1 MAVLAR
7 LGGWL
12 NQQPYVL
19 VCLTYFMWALNVVAG
34 RIAAG
39 HVSPVAL
46 SVARWVLATLILLPF
61 AWPHLK
67 RDWPVIRAHLPIVFF
82 LGFTGTTGYAIA
94 AYWGLQYTEA
104 INGLLIQCTMPL
116 MIGLM
121 AFVLVGDR
129 LSGRQIAG
137 VIISLV
143 GVTVILM
150 RGDLHALRSITF
162 NPGDLWFLVAIVI
175 FSFYSPL
182 MRKSPKIHPLS
193 LLTAFAITGTLVVL
207 PLLAWEL
214 AAKPLPIVDLK
225 TILICLYLAIFPSV
239 LAYICYNRGVQL
251 LGPNRVAALY
261 PTIIVFGS
269 ALAIVFLGE
278 QPQWY
283 HLVGTVLIVG
293 GVLLATRQSRAAAPA
308 EA

>member
-12 NQQPYVL
+12 NQRPYVL
-19 VCLTYFMWALNVVAG
+19 VCLTYFMWALNVVVG

-193 LLTAFAITGTLVVL
+193 LLTAFAITGTLAVL

-269 ALAIVFLGE
+269 ALAIGFLGE
-278 QPQWY
+278 QPRWY

-293 GVLLATRQSRAAAPA
+293 GVLLATRQAQQAARAV
-308 EA
+308 

>member
-12 NQQPYVL
+12 NQRPYVL
-19 VCLTYFMWALNVVAG
+19 VCLTYFMWALNVVVG

-193 LLTAFAITGTLVVL
+193 LLTAFAITGTLAVL

-293 GVLLATRQSRAAAPA
+293 GVLLATRQAQAAKTQS
-308 EA
+308 